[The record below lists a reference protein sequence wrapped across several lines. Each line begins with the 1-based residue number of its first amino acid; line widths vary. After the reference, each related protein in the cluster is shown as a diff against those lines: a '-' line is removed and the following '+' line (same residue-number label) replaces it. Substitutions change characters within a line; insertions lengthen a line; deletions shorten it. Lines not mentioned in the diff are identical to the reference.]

1 MSDNIKPRSRT
12 WDESQKGVDY
22 RRKYN
27 EEHYARLNLYVTPE
41 LKSRLDDY
49 SKASGIS
56 KNQIVSEAII
66 QYLDANETGTD
77 Q

>member
-1 MSDNIKPRSRT
+1 MPDNTKPRSRS

-27 EEHYARLNLYVTPE
+27 EEHYARLNCYITPA
-41 LKSRLDDY
+41 LKARLDDY

-77 Q
+77 